1 MFSRPKK
8 QKQVIIDRQI
18 LYMHE
23 VIAQKCLSTPGYFD
37 IAGDNL
43 ERLYEQGMI
52 RYGSYLL
59 WQGILEAREQPALF
73 KSLLLAGDSRTAAL
87 RRKTIFGGIL
97 TEAEREAALTA
108 YAASEMA

>member
-18 LYMHE
+18 LYIHN
-23 VIAQKCLSTPGYFD
+23 VIAEKCLSTPGCFD

-59 WQGILEAREQPALF
+59 WLGILEAREQPHVF
-73 KSLLLAGDSRTAAL
+73 KTLLLAEDSRTAAL

-97 TEAEREAALTA
+97 SEEEREAALTA
-108 YAASEMA
+108 YAASELA